1 MSIHESIGGHAVEV
15 EKMSYVYTHLPENED
30 IGFRER
36 SYSVVE
42 RLLEYAGRKVLYLFV
57 EASEV
62 TFCDRS
68 YASHL
73 ASLNVKGYVTRW
85 KYDKD
90 ERGEALSEIEPIENE
105 EDKREI
111 TDVLRASHNIST
123 VNFF

>member
-1 MSIHESIGGHAVEV
+1 
-15 EKMSYVYTHLPENED
+15 MSYVYTHLPENED

-90 ERGEALSEIEPIENE
+90 EQGEALSEIEPIENE